1 MKKVG
6 KSALALFLAT
16 TLCMGTFAGCSKS
29 QEGSKAVT
37 EKSEDGIKFP
47 LKEPVKLTYWH
58 EFSSTVLKSMSD
70 SELYKE
76 LEKRTGI
83 KIEFI
88 HPPEGQGKEQLN
100 LIIAS
105 RELPDIIEGG
115 LGQYSGGAAKAFED
129 GVIVDLKDLQEKY
142 APNLTAI
149 YNAYPDLLVDLQ
161 TEKGNI
167 LHVPFMRGH
176 ETLLTFSGPVM
187 RRDWLKELGLKEPAT
202 IDEWYTVLK
211 AFKEK
216 KGVAAPMTGILS
228 DLKNATF
235 VGGFNTLND
244 FYLENG
250 KVVFGPITPNFKNY
264 VSTISKWYKEG
275 LIDSEIATNNA
286 KMVDARITNG
296 QSGAMPLGYVGSTV
310 GRFLGLMEAKD
321 PKFDF
326 VGIQYPVQ
334 KAGDIPFY
342 VQTDKVLNTG
352 AGSASITT
360 SSKYQKEAMAFL
372 DYGFSKEGHMLYNFG
387 IEGVSYKMENGYPKY
402 TEVITKNPEGLPFAT
417 IGPKYIRSSFNGPFA
432 QDPRYLEQY
441 YTLKQ
446 HKESYTTWSKYQKNY
461 IESNTRLRGTL
472 TADENSRIASI
483 MSEVNTYKDEM
494 YLKWL
499 MGQESIDKYDAYV
512 QQIKKMGIDEVI
524 KIRQAAYDRF
534 VKQYPNA
541 AKPKSFNVN
550 DFYMK

>member
-29 QEGSKAVT
+29 QEGSNTVT
-37 EKSEDGIKFP
+37 EKSENGIVFP
-47 LKEPVKLTYWH
+47 LKEPVKLTYWL
-58 EFSSTVLKSMSD
+58 EFSSTVLKSMAD

-83 KIEFI
+83 KVEFI

-129 GVIVDLKDLQEKY
+129 GVIVDLKELQEKY

-149 YNAYPDLLVDLQ
+149 YKEYPDLLVDLQ

-167 LHVPFMRGH
+167 LHVPYIRGH
-176 ETLLTFSGPVM
+176 EKLLTFSGPVM
-187 RRDWLKELGLKEPAT
+187 RRDWLQELGLKEPVT
-202 IDEWYTVLK
+202 VDDWYTVLK

-216 KGVAAPMTGILS
+216 KGAAAPLTGVLG

-235 VGGFNTLND
+235 VGSFNTLND
-244 FYLENG
+244 FYVQNG
-250 KVVFGPITPNFKNY
+250 KVVFGPTTANFKNY
-264 VSTISKWYKEG
+264 IATVSKWYKEG
-275 LIDSEIATNNA
+275 LIDSEIATNNS
-286 KMVDARITNG
+286 KMVDARVTNG
-296 QSGAMPLGYVGSTV
+296 QSGALPLGYVGSTV
-310 GRFLGLMEAKD
+310 GRFLGLMETKD

-326 VGIQYPVQ
+326 VGVQYPVQ
-334 KAGDIPFY
+334 KAGDIPFF
-342 VQTDKVLNTG
+342 VQTDKAVITG
-352 AGSASITT
+352 KGSASITT
-360 SSKYQKEAMAFL
+360 TSKYQKEAMAFL

-387 IEGVSYKMENGYPKY
+387 IEGQSYKMENGYPKY
-402 TEVITKNPEGLPFAT
+402 TDVILKNPEGLPFAS
-417 IGPKYIRSSFNGPFA
+417 IAPKYFRNSDSSPSV

-441 YTLKQ
+441 YSLKQ
-446 HKESYTTWSKYQKNY
+446 QQESYTTWSKYQKNY
-461 IESNTRLRGTL
+461 IEANTRLRGTL
-472 TADENSRIASI
+472 TADENSRVAAI

-499 MGQESIDKYDAYV
+499 LGQESIDKFDAYV
-512 QQIKKMGIDEVI
+512 QQINKMGMEEVL

-534 VKQYPNA
+534 IKQYPNA